1 MAVVQREKPIEFH
14 SRVPYPKNL
23 SVVLL
28 FASKVRLIET
38 YMLNTYPAGSVL
50 SKVMLNDILFDTI

>member
-1 MAVVQREKPIEFH
+1 MVVEPREKPIEFH
-14 SRVPYPKNL
+14 SRVPYPKSL

-38 YMLNTYPAGSVL
+38 YMLKTYPARDL
-50 SKVMLNDILFDTI
+50 L

>member
-1 MAVVQREKPIEFH
+1 MVVVQREKPIEFH

-38 YMLNTYPAGSVL
+38 YMLNTYPVESVL
-50 SKVMLNDILFDTI
+50 VK

>member
-1 MAVVQREKPIEFH
+1 MVVVQREKPIEFH

-28 FASKVRLIET
+28 IASKVRLIET
-38 YMLNTYPAGSVL
+38 DMLNTYPADSVL
-50 SKVMLNDILFDTI
+50 TKVVLNEILIDTI